1 MVGPEQRPASRAQ
14 VFLNPEAPLAD
25 EDGMPLHSRSG
36 RPLPRIPRS
45 ERGQIGAYAAA
56 SLGVFGLVGIGLNL
70 ALAAGVS
77 WAIAVGGS
85 LVLLYIALFSL
96 VILASRSVRAHEHA
110 QLRRFGEDE
119 LTGLPNREQFR
130 TQLTGLLERRTDDD
144 SVTLLLIDIDG
155 FQLINETVGRERGD
169 LVLERVGRRL
179 AGRIRDEDLVGRV
192 GGDEFAIAVDGLASG
207 SDLARV
213 AYRFLGVMT
222 EAVQVDGIDL
232 DVRCSVGIARYP
244 DDADDATSLL
254 QRADIALSAAKRNRS
269 VIEVYEPDLDH
280 FSPDAL
286 ELAAEVRAGIAENQF
301 ALEFQPKTEIAS
313 GELTGFEAI
322 VRWNH
327 PSRGRVPPAS
337 FMSAVAA
344 LPIARDLTH
353 HVLCLALEQVGLWRD
368 AGLDTSVAV
377 NLTARDASDPR
388 LPRAVTDLLDATDL
402 EPRHLE
408 LELNE
413 DAVLGNPDQT
423 RVVLT
428 ELRRVGCRVTIDD
441 FGTGMASINSLSSL
455 PLDALKLDRKAVA
468 AMTDDPRAEAVARNV
483 VDLGHALGLE
493 VIGVGIAE
501 DGTLSAVTR
510 IGCDTVQG
518 CGVEGPLPP
527 AEIERRFAGG
537 DSFAPAAAADPPS

>member
-1 MVGPEQRPASRAQ
+1 MVGPEQRPASRAR
-14 VFLNPEAPLAD
+14 VFLDPGALPAD

-45 ERGQIGAYAAA
+45 ERGQIATYAAA
-56 SLGVFGLVGIGLNL
+56 SLGVFGLVGIGLNF

-77 WAIAVGGS
+77 WAVAVGAS
-85 LVLLYIALFSL
+85 LVLLYLALFSL
-96 VILASRSVRAHEHA
+96 VVLASRGVRAHEHA
-110 QLRRFGEDE
+110 QLRRLGEDE

-207 SDLARV
+207 GDLARV

-222 EAVQVDGIDL
+222 EAVQVDDIDL

-244 DDADDATSLL
+244 DDADDAKSLL
-254 QRADIALSAAKRNRS
+254 RRADIALYAAKQNRS
-269 VIEVYEPDLDH
+269 VLEVYEPDLDH

-286 ELAAEVRAGIAENQF
+286 ELAAEVRAGIAEDQF

-322 VRWNH
+322 VCWNH

-353 HVLCLALEQVGLWRD
+353 HVLRLALEQVGLWRD

-455 PLDALKLDRKAVA
+455 PLDALKLDRKAIA

-537 DSFAPAAAADPPS
+537 DSFAPVAAADSPS

>member
-1 MVGPEQRPASRAQ
+1 
-14 VFLNPEAPLAD
+14 
-25 EDGMPLHSRSG
+25 MPLHSRSG

-45 ERGQIGAYAAA
+45 DGGLIAAYAAA
-56 SLGVFGLVGIGLNL
+56 SLGVFVLVGIGLNL
-70 ALAAGVS
+70 ALAAGAS
-77 WAIAVGGS
+77 WGVAVGGS
-85 LVLLYIALFSL
+85 LILLYIALFAL
-96 VILASRSVRAHEHA
+96 VVLASLRLSAREHA
-110 QLRRFGEDE
+110 QLRRLGRDE

-130 TQLTGLLERRTDDD
+130 TQLSDLLARRAGEA

-169 LVLERVGRRL
+169 LVLERIGRRL
-179 AGRIRDEDLVGRV
+179 AGRVRDDDLVARV

-207 SDLARV
+207 GDLARV

-222 EAVQVDGIDL
+222 EAVEVDDIDL
-232 DVRCSVGIARYP
+232 DVRCSVGIARCP
-244 DDADDATSLL
+244 DDADDAKSLL
-254 QRADIALSAAKRNRS
+254 RRADIALYAAKQNRS

-286 ELAAEVRAGIAENQF
+286 ELAAEVRAGITEGQF
-301 ALEFQPKTEIAS
+301 ALEYQPMTEVCS

-322 VRWNH
+322 LRWNH

-353 HVLCLALEQVGLWRD
+353 HVLGLALEQIGLWRD

-377 NLTARDASDPR
+377 NLTARDGSDPR
-388 LPRAVTDLLDATDL
+388 LPRAVADLLDAADL

-408 LELNE
+408 LELSE

-428 ELRRVGCRVTIDD
+428 ELQRVGCRVTIDG
-441 FGTGMASINSLSSL
+441 FGTGMASMNGLSSL
-455 PLDALKLDRKAVA
+455 PVDALKIDRKAIA
-468 AMTDDPRAEAVARNV
+468 AMIDDPRSEAVVRNA

-493 VIGVGIAE
+493 VIGEGIAG
-501 DGTLSAVTR
+501 DATLSAVTR

-518 CGVEGPLPP
+518 YGVEGPLPP
-527 AEIERRFAGG
+527 AEVERRFAGG
-537 DSFAPAAAADPPS
+537 ASFAPAAATDTAS